1 MAWQCGAADAARRA
15 LASGA
20 RTLDQRVTSVLKTSS
35 QKTQKLKFKNQPRRA
50 RAGYCWGSFLNQKH
64 DAVEPT
70 TAGSRKSLLVFIFG
84 SKVGVQ
90 IFFKIKFNFGVKFW
104 GSDLV

>member
-1 MAWQCGAADAARRA
+1 MAQLQPAAPSQVARARLTSA
-15 LASGA
+15 LQVFAK
-20 RTLDQRVTSVLKTSS
+20 RV
-35 QKTQKLKFKNQPRRA
+35 QKTQKVKFKNQPRRV
-50 RAGYCWGSFLNQKH
+50 RADHFWGSFLNQKH

-90 IFFKIKFNFGVKFW
+90 KFLKIEFDFGVTFR